1 MNVLSRTIAIL
12 ITMATLGNCAH
23 ATTIEDWANLS
34 EPFIM
39 DLSERD
45 YLTAGDNGLTYDVT
59 TGLEWLDFSYTLGN
73 SINDTELESFYGDFR
88 WATSDEV
95 SALLLTL
102 INGTIYENSPPAHS
116 QGPGHSYIYI
126 GRSCVTNESPCPL
139 NAYGNTLIKF
149 LQFFSDDYNDIDERA
164 SGTWGIHLLRGGS
177 TYDEYHFLTGINK
190 MPTVGGK
197 LSRLEWAEGFSS
209 FDQSSDINKREANPV
224 AGSWLV
230 RQAATSIPEPS
241 TLVIFTLGLN
251 GLASRRFSKK
261 S

>member
-23 ATTIEDWANLS
+23 ATLIS
-34 EPFIM
+34 
-39 DLSERD
+39 DLSARD
-45 YLTAGDNGLTYDVT
+45 YLTAGDNGLTYDAT

-73 SINDTELESFYGDFR
+73 SINQTDIELESKFGDFR

-102 INGTIYENSPPAHS
+102 INGTSYENSASPYLAPP
-116 QGPGHSYIYI
+116 QGPGHRWV
-126 GRSCVTNESPCPL
+126 GAHDECVTNESPCPL
-139 NAYGNTLIKF
+139 NAFGVPLIKF
-149 LQFFSDDYNDIDERA
+149 LHFFSDDYNDIDERD
-164 SGTWGIHLLRGGS
+164 SGTRGISLLRGGS
-177 TYDEYHFLTGINK
+177 PYDEYHFLTGINK
-190 MPTVGGK
+190 MPIAGGK
-197 LSRLEWAEGFSS
+197 LSRLEWTEAFSS

-230 RQAATSIPEPS
+230 RQATTSVPEPS
-241 TLVIFTLGLN
+241 TLAIFALGMM
-251 GLASRRFSKK
+251 GLVARRLSKK